1 MSIEEQHMK
10 IDGKTILITGANRG
24 IGRALVEEALKRG
37 ARQVYAAVR
46 TPFVHSDRRV
56 TPLTLDVTNAT
67 QIREAVA
74 QIKLLDVLINNAG
87 VYSLHGDDFSDRS
100 LLERFL
106 AVNLLGT
113 HDMIQAFLPLL
124 SRSRGAIVNVLSLAS
139 FAGVPFTPAYAI
151 SKAAAFSMTQSF
163 RALLA
168 ERGVSV
174 HGVFPGPVD
183 TDMTRGLEMPKEST
197 ESVARATLDGVEKG
211 EEDILPDPISTSL
224 AESWR
229 SGEAKALERQFAAMA
244 AELARS

>member
-1 MSIEEQHMK
+1 MK